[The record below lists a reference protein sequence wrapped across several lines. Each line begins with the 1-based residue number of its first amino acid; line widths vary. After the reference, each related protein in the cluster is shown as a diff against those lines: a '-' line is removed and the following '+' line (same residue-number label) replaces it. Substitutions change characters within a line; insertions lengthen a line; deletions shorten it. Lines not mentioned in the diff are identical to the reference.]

1 MNNQIS
7 NHVNGKQI
15 GALHGPSLSRHMLR
29 PLALAAVLTLAACA
43 GLPPADPTPRLNNPD
58 AGAFVQ
64 APVAGQWPANQWWTD
79 FHDDQ
84 LSGLIEQAL
93 RNSPSMAVAQA
104 RMGQADAQVQIA
116 TAGSGTKLGA
126 SADLTR
132 ERYSA
137 NYIYPPPIGGST
149 LNSGNLGLNFSYDF
163 DFWGRNRAQIGAALG
178 QVAAAQAESAGA
190 ASTLSAAVATTYYQW
205 QLVNAR
211 LALQDEVQ
219 SQRTRLIELEAPR
232 IKSGLSAGELVA
244 PLQADAAQ
252 PRQVRVQLETQR
264 DQLYYQLKSLVDG
277 GQFPEHLEAKPL
289 PNADIGVPANLPLEL
304 VARRPDVAASRDRL
318 KTALRD
324 VDVSRAAFYPDI
336 NITAL
341 AGFSG
346 FGLSDLLKSS
356 SRNIGVTPAISL
368 PIFDAGRLRANLD
381 SSRADVTL
389 AIAQYDQSVQTA
401 VADVNDAF
409 VQLQGAQREQA
420 ALEQQIAARQR
431 DLASAQRRQKAG
443 LIDGRDA
450 VRDRLAILALND
462 QEYAREQRAISSRIA
477 LIKALGGGF
486 QDTSA
491 DDGLS
496 KK

>member
-1 MNNQIS
+1 MNNPIS
-7 NHVNGKQI
+7 NHI
-15 GALHGPSLSRHMLR
+15 GGRQKGPKPARHALR
-29 PLALAAVLTLAACA
+29 PLALAAVLALSACA
-43 GLPPADPTPRLNNPD
+43 GLPPADPAPQLNKPD
-58 AGAFVQ
+58 AAAFVQ
-64 APVAGQWPANQWWTD
+64 VPVAGQWPANQWWTE

-84 LSGLIEQAL
+84 LSNLIEQAL
-93 RNSPSMAVAQA
+93 RNSPSMEVAQA
-104 RMGQADAQVQIA
+104 RIGQANAQVQIA
-116 TAGSGTKLGA
+116 TAGSGTRLTA
-126 SADLTR
+126 SADVTR
-132 ERYSA
+132 EHYSA
-137 NYIYPPPIGGST
+137 NSIYPPPIGGNT

-190 ASTLSAAVATTYYQW
+190 ASALSAAVPTTYYKW
-205 QLVNAR
+205 QLFNAR

-219 SQRTRLIELEAPR
+219 SQRNRLIELEAPR
-232 IKSGLSAGELVA
+232 VKAGLSAGELVA
-244 PLQADAAQ
+244 PLQADAAL
-252 PRQVRVQLETQR
+252 PRLTRVQLETQR
-264 DQLYYQLKSLVDG
+264 DQLLYQLRSLVG
-277 GQFPEHLEAKPL
+277 TARFPEHLDARPL
-289 PNADIGVPANLPLEL
+289 PNADISVPADLPLEL
-304 VARRPDVAASRDRL
+304 VARRADVSASRDRV
-318 KTALRD
+318 KTALRE
-324 VDVSRAAFYPDI
+324 VDISRIAFYPDI

-341 AGFSG
+341 AGFSA

-420 ALEQQIAARQR
+420 ALEQQIAARKR
-431 DLASAQRRQKAG
+431 DLASAERRQKAG
-443 LIDGRDA
+443 LTDGRDA
-450 VRDRLAILALND
+450 VRGKLALLALND
-462 QEYAREQRAISSRIA
+462 QEVAREQRAISARIA
-477 LIKALGGGF
+477 LIKALGGGY

-491 DDGLS
+491 SDGLS